1 MLGFPKLEC
10 YLELLAEYLTLVH
23 DPGVISQY
31 LFEAA
36 KVWGLL
42 QEELL
47 SFGPVAFWTQRRTML
62 MTTMVQLQTAWLN
75 GQWRVREMLWPF
87 AVHRFNAGLTEYMH
101 LQCCAPQTWH

>member
-1 MLGFPKLEC
+1 MLGFQKLEC

-23 DPGVISQY
+23 DRGVITQY

-36 KVWGLL
+36 KIWGPM

-62 MTTMVQLQTAWLN
+62 MATTVQLQTAWLN
-75 GQWRVREMLWPF
+75 GQWQVREML
-87 AVHRFNAGLTEYMH
+87 
-101 LQCCAPQTWH
+101 